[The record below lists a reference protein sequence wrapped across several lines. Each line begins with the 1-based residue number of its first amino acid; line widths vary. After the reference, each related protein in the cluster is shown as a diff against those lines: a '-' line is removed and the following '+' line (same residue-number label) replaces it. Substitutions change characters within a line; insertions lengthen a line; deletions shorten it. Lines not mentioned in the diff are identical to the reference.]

1 MRHRTWARGQARKRE
16 ARPSPEPLPPGEGR
30 GGTAAMGKSNGQ
42 GGGAARSAQRE
53 DTAPQDVQHFPVAVG
68 DRRSPDG
75 QARSAWPNKG
85 RGRLACPNPPLRLD
99 RRASRGDLAILKEA
113 AVGLCRSCRKPH
125 PVAHRLTLDPYGLAY
140 SLLRSRAFTPKV
152 VPGARLDNRRRA
164 LRQRS
169 RPSGTRWAGQGA
181 QDRCAG
187 GWLGTRHST
196 VQRSRAHRPDQL
208 GWRPV
213 LPAGTGGAARRGR
226 PDWSEEQRRNLQQHA
241 KSNKHQDDV
250 PEAPFRFFLGGITNL
265 VPNYSTKLTMRK

>member
-1 MRHRTWARGQARKRE
+1 
-16 ARPSPEPLPPGEGR
+16 
-30 GGTAAMGKSNGQ
+30 MGKSNGQ

-68 DRRSPDG
+68 DQRSPDG
-75 QARSAWPNKG
+75 RARSAWPNKG
-85 RGRLACPNPPLRLD
+85 RGRLACPNPPCVSIAAPARGSRYSERGRGGSVPQLPQAAPGCPQALARSLTS
-99 RRASRGDLAILKEA
+99 RAG
-113 AVGLCRSCRKPH
+113 
-125 PVAHRLTLDPYGLAY
+125 
-140 SLLRSRAFTPKV
+140 LLRSRAFTPEV

-169 RPSGTRWAGQGA
+169 RPSGTRWTGQGA

-187 GWLGTRHST
+187 GWLGTRHSP